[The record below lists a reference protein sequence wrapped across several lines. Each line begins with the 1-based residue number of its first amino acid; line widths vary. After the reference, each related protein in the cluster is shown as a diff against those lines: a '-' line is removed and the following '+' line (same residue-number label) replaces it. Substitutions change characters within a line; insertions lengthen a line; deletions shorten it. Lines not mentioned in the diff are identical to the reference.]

1 MTNKKIV
8 VYGANWCVACQKM
21 KSILVNAQIEHEFR
35 DIDED
40 LALREYVQDIQNTI
54 PLVQIEDPDNDRIVT
69 LGGYHDVTDLLRF
82 ALL

>member
-8 VYGANWCVACQKM
+8 VYGASWCGPCQKM
-21 KSILVNAQIEHEFR
+21 KAVLMNAGIDHEFR

-40 LALREYVQDIQNTI
+40 PALRDYVKSIQNTI
-54 PLVQIEDPDNDRIVT
+54 PLVQVEDPDNDRVVT
-69 LGGYHDVTDLLRF
+69 LGGYDDVTELLKF